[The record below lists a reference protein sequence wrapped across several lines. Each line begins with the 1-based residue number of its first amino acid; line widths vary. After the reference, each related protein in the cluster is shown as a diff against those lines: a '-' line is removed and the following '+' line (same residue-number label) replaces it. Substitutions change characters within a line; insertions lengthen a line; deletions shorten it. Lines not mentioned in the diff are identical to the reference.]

1 MHSILYF
8 TDEKIILTA
17 CASPNYNCR
26 VMTALM
32 TSYFPQDT
40 PLSKV
45 ISDTNQML
53 DIIAD
58 EMATGDWN
66 GVTVSYNNEPI
77 EASGAKEVEG
87 EGDDGGFPA
96 GAIVGIVLAGI
107 AAFAALAALIV
118 FFIKDRREKEQQRT
132 QARMI
137 PFGDD
142 SRGSQSFSDDSDSDS
157 SSEDDMSGVISGP
170 SAVSGGEY
178 SYPTTMARANPS
190 DVEQD
195 DSSSSDSS
203 SSDDEESGE
212 YDIDD
217 HGASVE
223 NLKTSA
229 SSDEAPPVYEQDDIG
244 DYSQDHDQ
252 YRDQIADDQNDF
264 DTQGQYHE
272 DQMHYG
278 QMRGGDDRSNGSGGS
293 MGSMN
298 SADPPGKNC

>member
-1 MHSILYF
+1 
-8 TDEKIILTA
+8 
-17 CASPNYNCR
+17 
-26 VMTALM
+26 
-32 TSYFPQDT
+32 
-40 PLSKV
+40 
-45 ISDTNQML
+45 
-53 DIIAD
+53 
-58 EMATGDWN
+58 
-66 GVTVSYNNEPI
+66 
-77 EASGAKEVEG
+77 
-87 EGDDGGFPA
+87 
-96 GAIVGIVLAGI
+96 
-107 AAFAALAALIV
+107 
-118 FFIKDRREKEQQRT
+118 
-132 QARMI
+132 
-137 PFGDD
+137 
-142 SRGSQSFSDDSDSDS
+142 
-157 SSEDDMSGVISGP
+157 
-170 SAVSGGEY
+170 
-178 SYPTTMARANPS
+178 MARANPS

-298 SADPPGKNC
+298 SADPPGKSC

>member
-1 MHSILYF
+1 MTGL
-8 TDEKIILTA
+8 
-17 CASPNYNCR
+17 
-26 VMTALM
+26 MTA
-32 TSYFPQDT
+32 YFPSDT

-45 ISDTNQML
+45 ISDTNQMI

-58 EMATGDWN
+58 EMATNDWN

-77 EASGAKEVEG
+77 ESSGAKEVE
-87 EGDDGGFPA
+87 EESGGFPA

-107 AAFAALAALIV
+107 TALAALVALVV
-118 FFIKDRREKEQQRT
+118 FFIKNRREKDQQRM
-132 QARMI
+132 QARII

-142 SRGSQSFSDDSDSDS
+142 SRRSQSFSDDDSDSDS
-157 SSEDDMSGVISGP
+157 SSEDDMSGVNSGP

-195 DSSSSDSS
+195 DSSSSGT
-203 SSDDEESGE
+203 SSDDEDSGE
-212 YDIDD
+212 YEIED
-217 HGASVE
+217 HETSVE

-229 SSDEAPPVYEQDDIG
+229 SSDEAPPVYEQDDMG
-244 DYSQDHDQ
+244 DFSQDQREYQDHDQ
-252 YRDQIADDQNDF
+252 YREQIAEDQNDF
-264 DTQGQYHE
+264 DMQVQYHD
-272 DQMHYG
+272 DQMQYG

-298 SADPPGKNC
+298 SADPPGEYCTDILFE